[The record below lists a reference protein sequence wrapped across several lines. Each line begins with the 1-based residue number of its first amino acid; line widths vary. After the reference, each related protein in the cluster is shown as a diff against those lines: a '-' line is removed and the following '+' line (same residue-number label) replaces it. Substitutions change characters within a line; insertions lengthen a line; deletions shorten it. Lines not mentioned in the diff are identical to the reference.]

1 MKRNKE
7 KLIGLLAILCVWTL
21 FLFWDVFL
29 GHISKEKKF
38 ESTVDNTVESTERVL
53 TDNDVVDTNVADI
66 EKTHS
71 SAVSSDIEN
80 EIVVNNE
87 ISDDQFNEISE
98 EIVDLWLQEDDIDVQ
113 DTWLNT
119 YNDID
124 TLQKIYEKNKD
135 PEVLNLL
142 ISKLIQWYQFN
153 TAKSYLANIN
163 IFQEQNISIKDYIY
177 VYINTL
183 SITDPTSISK
193 FCSFLDEAKNRSLI
207 STDDYIFYKWL
218 VTLRNWDYSQALSWL
233 STIST
238 PSYKSFVSQLSGAIA
253 NYKVQQW
260 VPSYYETALISLT
273 CLKNWYFTLANKL
286 AIQTTFQN
294 EEYILPYQILAYSTF
309 LTQDREKSVE
319 YFYKLASLDEDNYE
333 KYNFYIGVSYYR
345 YWNHEKSIAALVP
358 LINSD
363 FKNDAYRYLLLNYE
377 KLWDKN
383 KMIQIWQKQ
392 LWSNNLRESDF
403 KYFFD
408 QVFFL
413 PFSKWEKF
421 QTYREY
427 GQMAYDFVE
436 ACYEQ
441 LWSKNATCIYGNV
454 WIDIANSNRVSA
466 KENLLYLAENY
477 PQASIYQA
485 LWNYYRLMKDDSKA
499 KTYLLKAVS
508 MTDDSAQ
515 KKLIESILL
524 DRWI

>member
-21 FLFWDVFL
+21 FLFWDAFL
-29 GHISKEKKF
+29 WHISKEQDLTPAV
-38 ESTVDNTVESTERVL
+38 ENTQKIIT
-53 TDNDVVDTNVADI
+53 DTNISVPENVHTA
-66 EKTHS
+66 
-71 SAVSSDIEN
+71 AVTEN
-80 EIVVNNE
+80 IDK
-87 ISDDQFNEISE
+87 ISDSIYDNPVKPNDSIDEQSE
-98 EIVDLWLQEDDIDVQ
+98 EIVDLWLQENDINIQ
-113 DTWLNT
+113 DTGFNT
-119 YNDID
+119 YDDID

-183 SITDPTSISK
+183 SITDPTSISN
-193 FCSFLDEAKNRSLI
+193 FGSFLDEAKNRSLI

-218 VTLRNWDYSQALSWL
+218 VTLRNWDYNQALSWL

-238 PSYKSFVSQLSGAIA
+238 PSYKSFVSQLSWAIA
-253 NYKVQQW
+253 NYTVQQW
-260 VPSYYETALISLT
+260 APSYYESALISLT

-286 AIQTTFQN
+286 AIQASLKN
-294 EEYILPYQILAYSTF
+294 EEYILPYQILSYSTF
-309 LTQDREKSVE
+309 LTQDREKSIE

-333 KYNFYIGVSYYR
+333 RYNFYIGISYYR
-345 YWNHEKSIAALVP
+345 YWNYEKSIAALVP

-363 FKNDAYRYLLLNYE
+363 FKNDAYRYLLLDYE
-377 KLWDKN
+377 NLWDKN
-383 KMIQIWQKQ
+383 KMVQIRQKQ
-392 LWSNNLRESDF
+392 LWSNNLKESDF

-408 QVFFL
+408 QVFFI

-421 QTYREY
+421 QIYREY
-427 GQMAYDFVE
+427 WQMAYDFVS

-441 LWSKNATCIYGNV
+441 LWSQNATCLYGNV
-454 WIDIANSNRVSA
+454 WIDMANSNRVST
-466 KENLLYLAENY
+466 KENLLYLADNY
-477 PQASIYQA
+477 PQASVYQA
-485 LWNYYRLMKDDSKA
+485 LWNYYKLMKDDSKA

-508 MTDDSAQ
+508 MTNDSAQ
-515 KKLIESILL
+515 KNLIESILL
-524 DRWI
+524 DRGL